1 MTLAKYLCPPPPM
14 NSQTELGVGWG
25 VKTGGLA
32 GNQTQIL
39 LQLNRKENVLPPES
53 SSSQSSQWNFRG
65 SSRKFIRRSFFYAV
79 IFIPSQTTACCCC
92 YHLFFCIFF
101 WLRLCWAWISPEAT
115 WFFTQALSR
124 MTHVTQETPRREP
137 RPGGTFIPEHHG
149 KSLIKLRQ
157 SPNQGWGHKD
167 PREML
172 QAFPEGRNLRQ
183 DSREKDDCSTSQDHY
198 GLHAFNV
205 DRQTSDIT
213 GPLTN
218 VYEENLSSVQSNKL
232 QQIKGVLNCWR
243 TKSNI

>member
-1 MTLAKYLCPPPPM
+1 M

-172 QAFPEGRNLRQ
+172 QACSKHFQRVENSGRIPERRTTVQQARTIMGYMPLML
-183 DSREKDDCSTSQDHY
+183 T
-198 GLHAFNV
+198 
-205 DRQTSDIT
+205 DRHQT
-213 GPLTN
+213 
-218 VYEENLSSVQSNKL
+218 
-232 QQIKGVLNCWR
+232 
-243 TKSNI
+243 